1 LQVLASILV
10 SAVMVGYKL
19 TKFGKVV
26 RTLHRRK
33 ELEEILGML
42 CHADEEVRE
51 TAAVMCAFEE
61 ALKIVVEEKAAVTTV
76 KLTTA
81 MTPKGSSQSGDQ
93 FSVHDLL
100 ATHGLKTPHSYKQK
114 RRSTIS
120 SPRGGSRSGS
130 VVVPTPL
137 PIIEDSLAE
146 GDVPAS
152 EHPSELNQINV
163 EDNLSPITSAST
175 NTKANT
181 QVAHSVCPVGMR
193 RLPALLRLGVI
204 ARLEA

>member
-1 LQVLASILV
+1 MLASILV

-114 RRSTIS
+114 RRSIS
-120 SPRGGSRSGS
+120 SPRSRSRSGS

-163 EDNLSPITSAST
+163 EDNLSPITSTSAST
-175 NTKANT
+175 K
-181 QVAHSVCPVGMR
+181 VGSTF
-193 RLPALLRLGVI
+193 RLPCCRDALRCRFAARGVYC
-204 ARLEA
+204 AA

>member
-1 LQVLASILV
+1 
-10 SAVMVGYKL
+10 MVGSKL
-19 TKFGKVV
+19 TKVGKVV

-61 ALKIVVEEKAAVTTV
+61 ALKIVVEEKAAVMTV
-76 KLTTA
+76 KPTTP
-81 MTPKGSSQSGDQ
+81 MTPQGSSQLGE

-120 SPRGGSRSGS
+120 SPRSRSRSGS
-130 VVVPTPL
+130 VVVPVTTPL
-137 PIIEDSLAE
+137 PTIEDSLAE

-152 EHPSELNQINV
+152 EHPSELNQINI
-163 EDNLSPITSAST
+163 EDNLSPITSTSAST
-175 NTKANT
+175 K
-181 QVAHSVCPVGMR
+181 VGSTF
-193 RLPALLRLGVI
+193 RLPCCRDALRCRFAARGVYC
-204 ARLEA
+204 AA